1 VGSAGRAEQSIAGGA
16 NVKKD
21 QILVAV
27 IALVAGLLLGI
38 LFFGGKKDTV
48 QVGGGVPMGGGAPTD
63 YQQRIAEAKKI
74 VAGDPKNLQAW
85 IQLGNDYFDTDQVQ
99 EAINA
104 YGKALELQPNNPNV
118 LTDQGVMYRKMGWFD
133 KAIANFEKAQQLDPK
148 HLQSLYNLGVVYAQ
162 DLKQPAKA
170 VPIWERYLQMDSS
183 SPTAQQ
189 IRGMMDQT
197 RSGTPGK

>member
-1 VGSAGRAEQSIAGGA
+1 M
-16 NVKKD
+16 KKE

-38 LFFGGKKDTV
+38 LFFGGKKDAV
-48 QVGGGVPMGGGAPTD
+48 PVGGGVPMGGGAPAD
-63 YQQRIAEAKKI
+63 YQQRIAEVEKI
-74 VAGDPKNLQAW
+74 VAREPGNVQAW
-85 IQLGNDYFDTDQVQ
+85 IQLGNDYFDTDQTQ
-99 EAINA
+99 KSINA
-104 YGKALELQPNNPNV
+104 YGKALELDPNNTNV

-133 KAIANFEKAQQLDPK
+133 KAIANFEKAQKLDPK

-170 VPIWERYLQMDSS
+170 AEVWERYLKMDST

-189 IRGMMDQT
+189 IKAMMEQF
-197 RSGTPGK
+197 RSPSGK